1 MKAFHEVPKKI
12 RRNINVLYSL
22 SLIFTFLLLSG
33 ALQAQIKV
41 AGITVTAGPEFTIE
55 KGGESLRQFPFVEVS
70 DKNVFVTFSQ
80 HSDDYDEHPVDGMKI
95 SGNSGS
101 SWPGYIQ
108 HADFYLSSIVAL
120 NKKTLLGVNYIAYFK
135 DSTHAEMH
143 FAKSIDKGMTWKHYT
158 GTVTFPKQIKTAG
171 KSTWSSIGFHRT
183 IMVMPDGS
191 LQGTMY
197 GFYASD
203 DKYRSLWVK
212 SVDGGTSWTVVS
224 TIAYNPLVGSES
236 FCEPVVGRCADGSL
250 LCVMRVGSN
259 YPLYQCRSIDNG
271 LTWSTPVTL
280 PGIDTTLTYSVDP
293 DLCLMSN
300 GVLVLSYGRPNC
312 RMLFSTDGNGNKWG
326 NLISTYTDKT
336 SGYTGIREVAPNKL
350 LLVGDKGPNWLT
362 PESYEI
368 WGKYIDVVI
377 QK

>member
-1 MKAFHEVPKKI
+1 MNAFHEVPKKSG
-12 RRNINVLYSL
+12 RTINMFHGL
-22 SLIFTFLLLSG
+22 SLVFAFLFLQG
-33 ALQAQIKV
+33 ALQAQKKV

-55 KGGESLRQFPFVEVS
+55 KGGKEMRQFPFVEVL

-95 SGNSGS
+95 SENAGS
-101 SWPGYIQ
+101 SWPGYIKQ
-108 HADFYLSSIVAL
+108 ADFYLSAIVAL
-120 NKKTLLGVNYIAYFK
+120 NKTTLLGVNYIAYFK

-143 FAKSIDKGMTWKHYT
+143 YEKSTDKGMTWKHYT
-158 GTVTFPKQIKTAG
+158 GTVTFPKQIKTSG

-183 IMVMPDGS
+183 LMRMPDGS
-191 LQGTMY
+191 IQGTMY
-197 GFYASD
+197 GHYATD

-212 SVDGGTSWTVVS
+212 SVDGGANWTVVS

-236 FCEPVVGRCADGSL
+236 FCEPVVQRCADGSL

-259 YPLYQCRSIDNG
+259 YPLYQCRSKDNG

-280 PGIDTTLTYSVDP
+280 PGVDSASTCSVDP

-300 GVLVLSYGRPNC
+300 GVLVLSFGRPNC
-312 RMLFSTDGNGNKWG
+312 SMLFSPDGNGYKWE
-326 NLISTYTDKT
+326 NRISTYTDKT

-350 LLVGDKGPNWLT
+350 LLVGDKGPNWLS

-377 QK
+377 SK